1 MALPERQVPPLQRG
15 HAEKDEEGG
24 AGWTIGKIGGY
35 MEKWQLAQRQSLPL
49 EAKIILSQQR
59 IKDWYNYYNGQVYVS
74 FSGGKDSTVLLHLVR
89 SLYPNVPAV
98 FVDTGLEYPEIR
110 EFVKTV
116 DNVVWLKPKMTFRQV
131 IQKYGYPVASKETA
145 QKIDEIRSTKSDT
158 LRRKRMYGDDKGN
171 GKVSEKWKMLID
183 APFKVSNKCCNV
195 MKKSPIKTY
204 ERKTNNKPIVGTMA
218 DESALRMMSYLEH
231 GCNSFNSK
239 RPMST
244 PIGFWKEEDVW
255 GYIRKYKLHYS
266 DIYNKG
272 YDRTGC
278 MFCMFGVHL
287 EQGENRFQRMKR
299 THPKIHEY
307 CMEKLGLKE
316 VLKYINVPFE

>member
-1 MALPERQVPPLQRG
+1 MPTIEDLKYLQSQPLDRKIRITQTRIIEWYQRW
-15 HAEKDEEGG
+15 D
-24 AGWTIGKIGGY
+24 
-35 MEKWQLAQRQSLPL
+35 
-49 EAKIILSQQR
+49 
-59 IKDWYNYYNGQVYVS
+59 GQVYVS

-89 SLYPNVPAV
+89 SMYPHVPAV

-110 EFVKTV
+110 DFVRTI
-116 DNVVWLKPKMTFRQV
+116 DNVVWLKPKMTFKDV
-131 IQKYGYPVASKETA
+131 IEKYGYPVVSKETA
-145 QKIDEIRSTKSDT
+145 QKIDEIRSTKSDI
-158 LRRKRMYGDDKGN
+158 LREKRMHGDINGN
-171 GKVSEKWKMLID
+171 GKVSEKWKTLID

-204 ERKTNNKPIVGTMA
+204 EHKTGNKPIVGTMA
-218 DESALRMMSYLEH
+218 DESALRMMSYMKH
-231 GCNSFNSK
+231 GCNAFDSK

-244 PIGFWKEEDVW
+244 PMGFWKEEDVW
-255 GYIRKYKLHYS
+255 AYIKKYDIPYS

-287 EQGENRFQRMKR
+287 EQGENRFQRMKK

-307 CMEKLGLKE
+307 CMYKLGLKE
-316 VLKYINVPFE
+316 VLEYINIPSE

>member
-1 MALPERQVPPLQRG
+1 
-15 HAEKDEEGG
+15 
-24 AGWTIGKIGGY
+24 
-35 MEKWQLAQRQSLPL
+35 MEKWQLTQRQGLPL
-49 EAKIILSQQR
+49 DAKIILSQQR
-59 IKDWYNYYNGQVYVS
+59 IRDWYNHYEGQVYVS

-89 SLYPNVPAV
+89 SMYPHVPAV

-110 EFVKTV
+110 DFVRTI
-116 DNVVWLKPKMTFRQV
+116 DNVVWLKPKMTFKDV
-131 IQKYGYPVASKETA
+131 IEKYGYPVVSKETA

-158 LRRKRMYGDDKGN
+158 LREKRMHGDAKGN
-171 GKVSEKWKMLID
+171 GKVGEKWKTLID

-204 ERKTNNKPIVGTMA
+204 ERKTGNKPIVGTMA
-218 DESALRMMSYLEH
+218 DESALRMMSYMKH
-231 GCNSFNSK
+231 GCNAFDSK

-244 PIGFWKEEDVW
+244 PMGFWKEEDVW
-255 GYIRKYKLHYS
+255 AYIKKYDIPYS

-287 EQGENRFQRMKR
+287 EQGENRFQRMKK

-307 CMEKLGLKE
+307 CMYKLGLKE
-316 VLKYINVPFE
+316 VLEYINVPFE